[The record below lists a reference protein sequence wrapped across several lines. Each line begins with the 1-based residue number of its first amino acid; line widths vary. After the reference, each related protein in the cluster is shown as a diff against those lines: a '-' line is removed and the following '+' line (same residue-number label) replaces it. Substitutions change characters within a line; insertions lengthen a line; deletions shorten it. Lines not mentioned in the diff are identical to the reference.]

1 LLRDPGKTAIN
12 RQQPNSK
19 AENEGIAQRMKVGG
33 GKMKDTKKTQL
44 SRDLLS
50 SSALL
55 NDTLQ
60 DLISIM
66 AYLFELLEI
75 SHLDIV
81 PAAIPARCALDDV
94 ASHFPR
100 AARYACSGRPSLRH
114 FRVADRVGALGFA
127 VFAVL
132 VATVLW

>member
-1 LLRDPGKTAIN
+1 VLVSVPRHELGVTPLGCLLRDPGKTAIN

-33 GKMKDTKKTQL
+33 EKMKDTKKTQL

-55 NDTLQ
+55 NDT
-60 DLISIM
+60 
-66 AYLFELLEI
+66 
-75 SHLDIV
+75 LDIV